1 LGRAKDAPRTQI
13 RVRRCSTGF
22 YCHSFFF
29 GASNTMTEKTSEAE
43 LLDRIRAGEK
53 GACAECIALHSPGIY
68 RLALRLMRNPADA
81 EDVMQETF
89 LSAFKGIGR
98 FDGRADLRTWLYRI
112 AYNAAM
118 MRLRRA
124 APEEISVEEA
134 AEPEAGALVPKALF
148 AWRDLPEEELEK
160 AEVREALERGIRDL
174 PEKLRAVFVMRELEN
189 ISTEDTASALGIS
202 GDVVKTRLHR
212 ARLWLRE
219 RLTASF
225 APPADGA
232 GGER

>member
-1 LGRAKDAPRTQI
+1 
-13 RVRRCSTGF
+13 
-22 YCHSFFF
+22 
-29 GASNTMTEKTSEAE
+29 MTEKSSEAG

-53 GACAECIALHSPGIY
+53 GACAECIELHSPGIY
-68 RLALRLMRNPADA
+68 RLALRLMRNAADA

-98 FDGRADLRTWLYRI
+98 FDGRSDLRTWLFRI

-124 APEEISVEEA
+124 APEEVSVEEA
-134 AEPEAGALVPKALF
+134 AEPDEGALVPQALF

-189 ISTEDTASALGIS
+189 MSTEDTSSALGIS
-202 GDVVKTRLHR
+202 GDVVKTRLYR

-219 RLTASF
+219 HLTAYF
-225 APPADGA
+225 ASPAAGA